1 MNAKVEKT
9 VEQIKTF
16 TPKEREEFLE
26 WLAEDERKR
35 AAMEVLKKKLDEALK
50 DEPTEWTR
58 EDLEDIRRE
67 GKALAEKRRATR
79 A

>member
-9 VEQIKTF
+9 VEQVKTF
-16 TPKEREEFLE
+16 TPEEREEFLE

-35 AAMEVLKKKLDEALK
+35 AAMEVLKKKLDEALG

-58 EDLEDIRRE
+58 QDLEDIRRE
-67 GKALAEKRRATR
+67 GKALVEIRRAGG
-79 A
+79 